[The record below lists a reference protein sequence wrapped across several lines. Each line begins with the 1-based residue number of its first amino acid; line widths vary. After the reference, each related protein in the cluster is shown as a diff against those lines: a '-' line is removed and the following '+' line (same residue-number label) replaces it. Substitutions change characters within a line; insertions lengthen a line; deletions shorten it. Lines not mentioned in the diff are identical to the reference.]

1 MKSPNPTE
9 WEQETT
15 KALNALAVECAFGVI
30 DREDLPRL
38 ATEALGAIRKATS
51 EAIGQSETEPEK
63 PDERM
68 AQWRSIRNE
77 LRDEQRQAI
86 GIREEAA

>member
-1 MKSPNPTE
+1 MTPSQPNPTE
-9 WEQETT
+9 WERAVREAIKRCQGYIDDEDI
-15 KALNALAVECAFGVI
+15 KEEASNIALE
-30 DREDLPRL
+30 
-38 ATEALGAIRKATS
+38 AIRKATS

-86 GIREEAA
+86 GIKEET